1 MASTCKDCGAAEVR
15 VHIGD
20 VSLCDRCADRR
31 VARLMGLPELGAPPP
46 PFVLTGPDGTG
57 HRMQPRPWRAPTGIV
72 IELEETDVPVG
83 EGFQFSILGPP
94 DADVGELLAQLRTH
108 AEAEVARRYLEP
120 NPHRRGWLLAGEE
133 VAGRLVW
140 SEGREA
146 GEPYDVVVDGRT
158 LSWEELGRA
167 LEPFEGWRF
176 RLVIEDRSLDV
187 RPDAEVVALPPQQRP
202 SASVPGEVAA
212 SAEATI
218 DDVLTEFLAAQ
229 EQRLAART
237 FANYLAV
244 VDLLRH
250 CLNGYGHQYLDDDER
265 VRFEQAF
272 EGGDEEA
279 FVHLFGPDKIADVLG
294 EFLDYFMVR
303 KVMGGEELL
312 RAAGTV
318 TKKLGKWM
326 AANATWTPRRPAR
339 PSSEA
344 RVPPGICPE
353 PSACPGCWTS
363 RRSAP
368 TGTTNPMP
376 KTMSWRIT
384 SRSNGWSP
392 ASCGSPVASA
402 RSTSTRLRAHSPALA
417 GRCTSSCPAQLAA
430 GRFSKRGPC
439 TRRRAPGGST
449 SEPAAI
455 TECTG
460 LCRYRAPVLGP
471 ARPRRHS
478 RLDGRSRG
486 RQDRLMVLNGKTVPT
501 QPATTARTVLRV
513 F

>member
-72 IELEETDVPVG
+72 VELEETDVPVG
-83 EGFQFSILGPP
+83 EGFQFSTLGPH

-187 RPDAEVVALPPQQRP
+187 RPDAEVVALPAQQRP
-202 SASVPGEVAA
+202 SASVPSEVAA

-265 VRFEQAF
+265 VRFEEAF
-272 EGGDEEA
+272 NGGDEDA

-303 KVMGGEELL
+303 KVMAGEELL

-318 TKKLGKWM
+318 TKKLAKWM
-326 AANATWTPRRPAR
+326 AANGYLDADQAGEAVERGASAARDLPRAERLSRLLYEQAQHADKDHQLDAEDNVMEDYFTIERVEPGVLWLTGGIGPVNVDTTASSLAR
-339 PSSEA
+339 PGWSVYLVLS
-344 RVPPGICPE
+344 
-353 PSACPGCWTS
+353 
-363 RRSAP
+363 RSAGGWQVLEA
-368 TGTTNPMP
+368 GTVYP
-376 KTMSWRIT
+376 
-384 SRSNGWSP
+384 
-392 ASCGSPVASA
+392 
-402 RSTSTRLRAHSPALA
+402 
-417 GRCTSSCPAQLAA
+417 
-430 GRFSKRGPC
+430 
-439 TRRRAPGGST
+439 
-449 SEPAAI
+449 
-455 TECTG
+455 
-460 LCRYRAPVLGP
+460 
-471 ARPRRHS
+471 
-478 RLDGRSRG
+478 
-486 RQDRLMVLNGKTVPT
+486 
-501 QPATTARTVLRV
+501 
-513 F
+513 